1 MLINYYS
8 IVLMFI
14 VVQIESWYVFLQL
27 TIILIKSTSGSRVVL
42 DVDVIIVLSQK
53 CILISLLR

>member
-1 MLINYYS
+1 
-8 IVLMFI
+8 MFI

-42 DVDVIIVLSQK
+42 DVNVIIVLSQK